1 MTQNFKLLELLCR
14 ERARGLKTP
23 ASLSCP
29 QSLPSSSEAR
39 WQESPWMYISLQGP
53 RTGRRKTESRSGEA
67 NGRQTGQPE
76 VFRLLFLPTEP
87 LHQVKSNTQC
97 QYTNQMIA
105 ELLQWRKSQCAMP
118 STSLL
123 PLWQHLSRPTSS
135 PPPKVTSA
143 ELQTRLKS
151 TFANH

>member
-1 MTQNFKLLELLCR
+1 MNFKLLELLCR
-14 ERARGLKTP
+14 ERARGLKTR

-39 WQESPWMYISLQGP
+39 WQESPWMCISLQGP
-53 RTGRRKTESRSGEA
+53 RTGRRKTESRYGEA

-105 ELLQWRKSQCAMP
+105 ELLQWRKSQCASLP
-118 STSLL
+118 PPSYPCGSTSHIQ
-123 PLWQHLSRPTSS
+123 PPAQ
-135 PPPKVTSA
+135 PPKSPLLNFRHA
-143 ELQTRLKS
+143 
-151 TFANH
+151 